1 MSLHLF
7 SIALISISSNTDSFA
22 VAIAYGIKKMRI
34 TIGANLLIAIISSL
48 GTFISMSVGEIINGY
63 LPQSIA
69 NTLGSGVLI
78 SIGIFGMWQTI
89 HQERKHQKLAKYN
102 RQNLNIDLPP
112 QRIGYRSASSID
124 FKQSIPLAFS
134 LTINNIG
141 GGIGAGMSGLNTA
154 LTTGVTFGL
163 AILAIF
169 SGSILG
175 EKFARRM
182 TESWAGFLSSSLIVA
197 IGIYEYFN

>member
-1 MSLHLF
+1 MSLHLL

-22 VAIAYGIKKMRI
+22 VAIAYGIKKIRI
-34 TIGANLLIAIISSL
+34 TIGANLLIAIVSSL
-48 GTFISMSVGEIINGY
+48 GTFLSMSIGEIINGY
-63 LPQSIA
+63 LPHEIA
-69 NTLGSGVLI
+69 SRLGSGVLI
-78 SIGIFGMWQTI
+78 AIGLYGLWQTI
-89 HQERKHQKLAKYN
+89 YHERKQRKLARCD

-112 QRIGYRSASSID
+112 RIGNRSAGSID
-124 FKQSIPLAFS
+124 IKQSIPLAFS

-154 LTTGVTFGL
+154 LTTGITFIV

-169 SGSILG
+169 SGAILG

-182 TESWAGFLSSSLIVA
+182 TESWAGFLSSGLIIL
-197 IGIYEYFN
+197 IGLYEYFN